1 MTLTLD
7 DSTELFQ
14 LLGDASRLRLLCLL
28 DAHELT
34 IAELTTI
41 TGLAQSRIST
51 HLSRLRR
58 AGLVQDRRVGGA
70 ARYATQP
77 KEQARTV
84 WEWLRA
90 GLDDQQTRLDLERAE
105 QCIRARQQGRTW
117 AESVAGR
124 MERHYSPGR
133 TWEATARALIG
144 LIHPGRVLDVAS
156 GDGVLAELLADQGT
170 SITCLDISP
179 TVVAAGEQRVAG
191 LPHVRF
197 LEGDMSALP
206 FEADSFDTVFVMH
219 ALAYAANPDRVLS
232 EAARVLAPQGRLVVA
247 ALKAHRHSA
256 AKAAYDHLNLGI
268 GVEALRRSLAAQGL
282 KVEACR
288 VSSREPRPP
297 YFEVITALAVKPPA

>member
-156 GDGVLAELLADQGT
+156 GDGVLAELLAEQAT